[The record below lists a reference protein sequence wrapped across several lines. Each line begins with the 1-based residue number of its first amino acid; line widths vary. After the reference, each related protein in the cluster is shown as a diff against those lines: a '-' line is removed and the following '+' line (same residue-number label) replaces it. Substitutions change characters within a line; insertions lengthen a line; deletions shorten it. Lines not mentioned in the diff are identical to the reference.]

1 MTIVDFPVTSEQ
13 PEWGPLEAA
22 LPPEKRVDYM
32 YMGNAGP
39 IVLYKH
45 RWTRRYLNLGAD
57 GKTFFRYTGAGYEEV
72 ARSLA
77 LEHVNG

>member
-1 MTIVDFPVTSEQ
+1 MTTINFPVDYEE
-13 PEWGPLEAA
+13 PDWGPLEAA
-22 LPPEKRVDYM
+22 LSPEERLNFM
-32 YMGNAGP
+32 YMGHAGP

-45 RWTRRYLNLGAD
+45 RWTRRYVSLSAD
-57 GKTFFRYTGAGYEEV
+57 GKSFFRHTGAGYEEI